1 MKTKSLKDFL
11 LVMCA
16 SLLFAQCSK
25 DDDTSSGKTY
35 CWKCTIKQAT
45 TVPGNSQYNS
55 QSANYQEF
63 CNASAN
69 DVKATEKAGT
79 SIIQALPVALQYL

>member
-1 MKTKSLKDFL
+1 
-11 LVMCA
+11 MCA

-79 SIIQALPVALQYL
+79 STYTSTSGGVTVSVKTTTTCSKN